1 MGIENADWAKHRVSD
16 YKVTRLSRLEHE
28 IDELKGIDSGSVS
41 MSATTQL
48 RTSASLEIADIG
60 QNINF
65 ASERVRID
73 VDVNGYTWP
82 LGVFLYS
89 SPKRTYTDS
98 GTTISV
104 ELLGKLSILSEACT
118 QYPYSVPANTAVVPL
133 VKKLIEAQGETN
145 IVATDKQKF
154 LRSAMVWDAGT
165 SYLKI
170 INDLLDAINYWGLYT
185 DGSGAFCITPY
196 VLPEDRGLSWMF
208 VAGENCLHTA
218 EWTREQDILGV
229 PNEVILVGNATGGGS
244 DSEDKR
250 VLTGVARNENPD
262 SPYSYQSRGRWITH
276 TETGVEADSTGTLF
290 AKAQR
295 KLQELSAPVGKID
308 IKNAP
313 LPLEPN
319 QVVLFDSQGHR
330 AKATIQEIK
339 YTLNP
344 TALVD
349 TTLKEIE
356 VITMPTDLST
366 LVEKLAALSEEME
379 ATAKL
384 RWGIL
389 DSVEPTKVT
398 MDGGGE
404 LTDGVEILGTA
415 IEGDRVAVAIVNRR
429 AIVLGGVRQKLPNGG
444 LTVQSGWTLY
454 YVRVERNGAMIHA
467 DFRLTGSQQSFSSG
481 QIMTVAKLNPL
492 ISINGDGT
500 AVGFIEKVGNF
511 SLRVVR
517 DNLQVVAGSGGG
529 KFPPGDYYAS
539 ITWNI

>member
-1 MGIENADWAKHRVSD
+1 MDINSIDWAGHRVTR
-16 YKVTRLSRLEHE
+16 YTVTRLSRLEHE
-28 IDELKGIDSGSVS
+28 IGELKEVLSGSVS
-41 MSATTQL
+41 VSATTQL
-48 RTSASLEIADIG
+48 RTSASLEIADTG
-60 QNINF
+60 QGINF

-73 VDVNGYTWP
+73 ATVNGYTWP

-89 SPKRTYTDS
+89 SPKRSYTDAQ
-98 GTTISV
+98 TTISV
-104 ELLGKLSILSEACT
+104 ELLGKLAILSESCT

-133 VKKLIEAQGETN
+133 VKSLIEAQGETN
-145 IVATDKQKF
+145 IIATDKQKS

-196 VLPEDRGLSWMF
+196 TLPEDRGISWMF
-208 VAGENCLHTA
+208 VEGANCIHTA

-229 PNEVILVGNATGGGS
+229 PNQVVLVGNAAGGGG
-244 DSEDKR
+244 DNEDKH
-250 VLTGVARNENPD
+250 VLTGIARNENPD

-276 TETGVEADSTGTLF
+276 TETGIEADSTGTLF

-313 LPLEPN
+313 LALDPN

-339 YTLNP
+339 YTLDP
-344 TALVD
+344 TALAD

-366 LVEKLAALSEEME
+366 LVETLAELS
-379 ATAKL
+379 AKVDAAMQL
-384 RWGIL
+384 RWGVL
-389 DSVEPTKVT
+389 DSVEPATVT
-398 MDGGGE
+398 LDGGGV
-404 LTDGVEILGTA
+404 LSDGVEILGTA
-415 IEGDRVAVAIVNRR
+415 IEGDRVAVTIVNRR

-492 ISINGDGT
+492 ISIKGDGT